1 MKKIFAMLLLL
12 VLLLS
17 LVSCETVKD
26 ADELGGMFSGARWA
40 YAGRMTLMGLGTVFF
55 ALAVLFGVL
64 SLFRVFMYDIPNK
77 RRNKAAANATAAE
90 PVPEE
95 GKTEADQEELAAVIA
110 AAVAATI
117 AGDEK
122 LKQEFTNGFRVVSF
136 KRSGK

>member
-1 MKKIFAMLLLL
+1 MKKILAMLLLL
-12 VLLLS
+12 LLLFA
-17 LVSCETVKD
+17 LVSCGTAEDT
-26 ADELGGMFSGARWA
+26 DELGGMFSGARWA
-40 YAGRMTLMGLGTVFF
+40 YAGKMTLMGLGTVFF

-77 RRNKAAANATAAE
+77 KKRKASANADQTQAVSENGAN
-90 PVPEE
+90 
-95 GKTEADQEELAAVIA
+95 EAGQEELAAVIA

-122 LKQEFTNGFRVVSF
+122 LKQEFNSGFRVVSF